1 MIGCVD
7 QEQIARRT
15 SEYKFVKPIDIG

>member
-7 QEQIARRT
+7 QELIARRT